1 MTAKTIMPSESSDV
15 KVFGFWVY
23 LMTDCLLFA
32 SLFATYVILRGNT
45 YGGPAGRDIFTMPT
59 VLLETLFLLTS
70 SFTCGLAIV
79 LSKAQARRATL
90 ILLVLTFI
98 LGAAFLG
105 IELHEFSSLVADGH
119 GWQQSGFL
127 TAFFTLVGTHGLH
140 ISVGLL
146 WLGVMMWQIM
156 KKGMT
161 GNVLR
166 RLTLFSMF
174 WHFLDVIWIFIFT
187 IVYLVGVA

>member
-1 MTAKTIMPSESSDV
+1 MANAITQDENNDV
-15 KVFGFWVY
+15 KAFGFWVY

-32 SLFATYVILRGNT
+32 TLFATYVILRGNT
-45 YGGPAGRDIFTMPT
+45 YGGPSGRDIFTMPT

-70 SFTCGLAIV
+70 SFTCGLAIM
-79 LSKAQARRATL
+79 LSKARARRAV
-90 ILLVLTFI
+90 LVLLGLTFV

-105 IELHEFSSLVADGH
+105 IEIHEFSALVADGH
-119 GWQQSGFL
+119 SWQQSGFL

-146 WLGVMMWQIM
+146 WLGVMMWQII
-156 KKGMT
+156 KKGMSN
-161 GNVLR
+161 NVIR

-187 IVYLVGVA
+187 IVYLMGVA